1 MPAGQW
7 GRARLLSEA
16 RRATLASGRR
26 GALRRDTG
34 QRVPRQWRAQRRW
47 SRVGG
52 AGLCSRCL
60 PSGPGTARAGTSR
73 PHASARSRS
82 RAPGPA
88 GRPSVLL
95 GPARA
100 AGRCPQNTVFFHVQL
115 EIRNLRVIFLNL
127 KIILTLRTGAHGG
140 TEGDGPPYWVLAPGQ
155 AAGGLQ
161 VALLRHS
168 HWQGAR
174 TDTQCPRAHTALH
187 TAGERGHLHA
197 AEPQPPDTGT
207 EGPRTPGRAGVG
219 GTANIRPRAQHGLRH
234 PGQVAATWGRR
245 PGRSLAGNTQ
255 DPVCG
260 CAAWGCAAG

>member
-1 MPAGQW
+1 MLPVPPVRPWHGTRW
-7 GRARLLSEA
+7 HVSSPRLSPEPEQGPWT
-16 RRATLASGRR
+16 RRE
-26 GALRRDTG
+26 ALR
-34 QRVPRQWRAQRRW
+34 P
-47 SRVGG
+47 
-52 AGLCSRCL
+52 
-60 PSGPGTARAGTSR
+60 
-73 PHASARSRS
+73 ARSCS
-82 RAPGPA
+82 GHRAV
-88 GRPSVLL
+88 S
-95 GPARA
+95 
-100 AGRCPQNTVFFHVQL
+100 QNTVFFHVQL

-168 HWQGAR
+168 HWRGAG

-207 EGPRTPGRAGVG
+207 EGPRTPGRAEVG
-219 GTANIRPRAQHGLRH
+219 GAANIRPRAQHGLRH

-245 PGRSLAGNTQ
+245 PGRSLAGDTQ